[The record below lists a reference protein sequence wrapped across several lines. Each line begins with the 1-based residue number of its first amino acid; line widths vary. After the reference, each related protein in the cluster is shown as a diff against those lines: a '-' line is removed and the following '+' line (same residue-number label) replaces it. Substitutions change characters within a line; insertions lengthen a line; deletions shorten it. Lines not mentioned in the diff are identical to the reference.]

1 MNCLLIGVGA
11 AGNKAVVNAVE
22 KGVVDVKDTVIINS
36 TSKDFPDGYDGKK
49 IILSPNDT
57 GCGKE
62 VSIAREYAM
71 NAIKQGKLN
80 FDNIDEYS
88 TVIFCTSVEGGTG
101 SGATPILAKYFS
113 EMHGRN
119 THVIAF
125 TGFEEDVRGLQN
137 TVEFF
142 KNLDNDLMVQTIRN
156 SAFLPLANNN
166 KFTAEK
172 MANDE
177 MNARIEI
184 LSGQNLIYSDQN
196 IDDTDLLKVANTKGY
211 MTVEHVYFNKPL
223 IDQTD
228 FNSIVKK
235 MIYDSSSLRSDNPGA
250 ARLGVFIN
258 FNPASEDAIDFTY
271 KTIID
276 AYGKPFE
283 TFEHKQWDGKKEYIA
298 IIVSGMQ
305 MPINEIEG
313 VYNRYKEESDRVNK
327 NADQFFSKMQSMNL
341 QESNSMF
348 DMIRPVKKKS
358 SGSVNDFLSK
368 YGGAS
373 INLDVKPNK
382 DENN

>member
-11 AGNKAVVNAVE
+11 AGNKAVMNAIDKGIINVE
-22 KGVVDVKDTVIINS
+22 DTVIVNS
-36 TSKDFPDGYDGKK
+36 TSKDFPIGYEGKT

-62 VSIAREYAM
+62 ISIAREYAID
-71 NAIKQGKLN
+71 AIKNGKFNLS
-80 FDNIDEYS
+80 NIDNYS

-101 SGATPILAKYFS
+101 SGATPILAKFFADYF
-113 EMHGRN
+113 GRN

-142 KNLDNDLMVQTIRN
+142 KNLDQKLIVQTIRN
-156 SAFLPLANNN
+156 SAFLPMSGNN

-184 LSGQNLIYSDQN
+184 LSGKNLIYNESEQI
-196 IDDTDLLKVANTKGY
+196 IDDTDLLKVANTSGY
-211 MTVEHVYFNKPL
+211 MTIEHVYFNKSL
-223 IDQTD
+223 IDQND

-235 MIYDSSSLRSDNPGA
+235 MIYDSASLKSDNPGA

-271 KTIID
+271 KTIVD
-276 AYGKPFE
+276 SYGKPFE
-283 TFEHKQWDGKKEYIA
+283 TFEHKQWDKNKEYIA
-298 IIVSGMQ
+298 IVVSGMQ
-305 MPINEIEG
+305 MPINEIEAI
-313 VYNRYKEESDRVNK
+313 YNRYKEESNRVNK
-327 NADQFFSKMQSMNL
+327 NADQFYSKMQSMNL
-341 QESNSMF
+341 EEENGMF
-348 DMIRPVKKKS
+348 DMIKPVEKS
-358 SGSVNDFLSK
+358 SGSIDDFLSQFK
-368 YGGAS
+368 
-373 INLDVKPNK
+373 
-382 DENN
+382 

>member
-1 MNCLLIGVGA
+1 MHTLLIGVGA
-11 AGNKAVVNAVE
+11 AGDKAVVNAIE
-22 KGVVDVKDTVIINS
+22 KGVVNVKDTVIINS
-36 TSKDFPDGYDGKK
+36 TSKDFPAGYEGKT

-62 VSIAREYAM
+62 ISIAREYAM

-80 FDNIDEYS
+80 LDNIEDYS

-101 SGATPILAKYFS
+101 SGATPVLAKFFADYF
-113 EMHGRN
+113 GRN

-142 KNLDNDLMVQTIRN
+142 KNLDQKLMVQTIRN
-156 SAFLPLANNN
+156 AAFLPLANNN

-177 MNARIEI
+177 MCHRIEI
-184 LSGQNLIYSDQN
+184 LTGQRLIYSDQN
-196 IDDTDLLKVANTKGY
+196 IDDTDLMKVANTKGY

-223 IDQTD
+223 VDQTD

-235 MIYDSSSLRSDNPGA
+235 MIYDSASLRSDNPGA

-313 VYNRYKEESDRVNK
+313 VYNRYKEESDRVNH
-327 NADQFFSKMQSMNL
+327 NADSFYSKMQNMGL
-341 QESNSMF
+341 QEDNSMF
-348 DMIRPVKKKS
+348 DMIKPVEKKS
-358 SGSVNDFLSK
+358 TGSIDDFLSQF
-368 YGGAS
+368 
-373 INLDVKPNK
+373 NK
-382 DENN
+382 

>member
-1 MNCLLIGVGA
+1 MPMVFGNLFEHFGQEILHYGFLDLDANGIPELIFKRGTCEADFAINVFTLDSEGEIKDLGLIGGGHTSFA
-11 AGNKAVVNAVE
+11 YE
-22 KGVVDVKDTVIINS
+22 KDTGDLVMAWGHMGAGS
-36 TSKDFPDGYDGKK
+36 FEYMKMEDGVLKKSKEPYSF
-49 IILSPNDT
+49 
-57 GCGKE
+57 
-62 VSIAREYAM
+62 
-71 NAIKQGKLN
+71 N
-80 FDNIDEYS
+80 FDNIEDYS

-101 SGATPILAKYFS
+101 SGATPVLAKFFAEYF
-113 EMHGRN
+113 GRN

-142 KNLDNDLMVQTIRN
+142 KNLDQRLMVQAIRN
-156 SAFLPLANNN
+156 SAFLQLSNNN

-177 MNARIEI
+177 MCSRIEI
-184 LSGQNLIYSDQN
+184 LTGQKLIYSDQN

-223 IDQTD
+223 VDQTD

-235 MIYDSSSLRSDNPGA
+235 MIYDSASLRSDNPGA

-283 TFEHKQWDGKKEYIA
+283 TFEHEQWDGKKEYIA

-313 VYNRYKEESDRVNK
+313 VYN
-327 NADQFFSKMQSMNL
+327 
-341 QESNSMF
+341 
-348 DMIRPVKKKS
+348 
-358 SGSVNDFLSK
+358 
-368 YGGAS
+368 
-373 INLDVKPNK
+373 
-382 DENN
+382 